1 MGSNSPILRI
11 LDRIL
16 WNKLIITSSQ
26 AIYFSPFIKTS
37 LHSRGRSANGILLGR
52 VINSGRNIFWNP
64 NISMS
69 PHVVVVGP
77 TGSGKTETLLS
88 IATKMNSLYSVTVL
102 MIDVKGDIKSR
113 LERRGYFFN
122 LIDVPRDPLGSL
134 YPYYID
140 PVGRAGQV
148 FESIVSSYEV
158 HDIRAQASLYKAIK
172 KAYEIT
178 PLPTWQHV
186 MAGLIDGEN
195 PENVMISRVVD
206 EIAFLDG
213 GPHNIGHYSVREGV
227 INVISLAGISKERE
241 EMLSYAMNM
250 VFHDMLNYM
259 SSRSIDPKTVRGVL
273 VIDEAWVLSKHGK
286 SSNRVLNLIKLSRGY
301 GLSVLLA
308 TQSFRDFGDSWDR
321 ILENTG
327 VLIVLN
333 TPSKR
338 FWFDASNFLKISR
351 EAIEDLMIILG
362 KGDAIIRVLPDPRPI
377 PISLENDVEEPR
389 EGEKTISRDL

>member
-1 MGSNSPILRI
+1 MGSNNPILRI
-11 LDRIL
+11 LERIL
-16 WNKLIITSSQ
+16 WNRLTITSSQ
-26 AIYFSPFIKTS
+26 SIYFSPFIKTS
-37 LHSRGRSANGILLGR
+37 LHSRGRSAGGILLGR

-69 PHVVVVGP
+69 PHIVVVGP

-88 IATKMNSLYSVTVL
+88 IATRMNSLYSVTVL
-102 MIDVKGDIKSR
+102 MIDVKGDIRSR
-113 LERRGYFFN
+113 LERRGYSFN

-148 FESIVSSYEV
+148 FESIVSSYEM
-158 HDIRAQASLYKAIK
+158 HDLRAQASLYKAIK
-172 KAYEIT
+172 KAYEST

-186 MAGLIDGEN
+186 MAGLVDREN
-195 PENVMISRVVD
+195 PEGIMISRILD

-213 GPHNIGHYSVREGV
+213 GVHNIGHYSVRDGV

-241 EMLSYAMNM
+241 ELLSYAMNM

-259 SSRSIDPKTVRGVL
+259 SSRSIDPKVVKGVL
-273 VIDEAWVLSKHGK
+273 VIDEAWILSRHGK

-321 ILENTG
+321 ILENSG

-338 FWFDASNFLKISR
+338 FWIDASNFLKLSK
-351 EAIEDLMIILG
+351 ETIEDLMVILG
-362 KGDAIIRVLPDPRPI
+362 RGDALIRVLPDPRPI
-377 PISLENDVEEPR
+377 PVSLENDVEET
-389 EGEKTISRDL
+389 GERI